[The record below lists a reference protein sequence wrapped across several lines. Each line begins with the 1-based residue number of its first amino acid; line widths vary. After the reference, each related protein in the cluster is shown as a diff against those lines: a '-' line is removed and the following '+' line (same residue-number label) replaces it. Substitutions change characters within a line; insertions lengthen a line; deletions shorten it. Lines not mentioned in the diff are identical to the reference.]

1 MITLFETFTDES
13 ATLYHSL
20 KQSEIYHQTAV
31 IEDDGFLPD
40 DVITPYLFF
49 SNFIPLKKEN
59 GRYFNE
65 VTTPLYWEIEGTN
78 NQGTIKDMGKL
89 RGRIFY
95 CRNNK
100 NRIVNRVDWLDEEGD
115 VRAVDHYNKYG
126 FKFATQVF
134 NKAGQSVL
142 KTFYDRNGKVII
154 YENHFTQSIVLTY
167 KEKDYL
173 FKNKIEFVQFFL
185 KEAFDQLDGFIL
197 NSLSVPF
204 IAVYH
209 LELPGKD
216 YLFWQETIQDDIP
229 GNMKLMFESPNRD
242 FTAVIPD
249 KLEYERILSVVNHSV
264 KHKIKSA
271 GYLYKYMKKAQMG
284 EQILTLTNSDQLE
297 DIERYINELPQYT
310 FNVAAV
316 TEMSPKLM
324 ELGKYHNV
332 KLYPS
337 VKRDTVMKLY
347 KESNIYLD
355 INHSNEILNAVRSAF
370 DFNMLILAHNNTAHN
385 RRFTAPEHIYEQTE
399 DNIRQLNLLHER
411 PDIFMDLLK
420 KQKEHANEM
429 TVEQFNKIFN

>member
-13 ATLYHSL
+13 AALYHSL

-40 DVITPYLFF
+40 DVITPYLYF
-49 SNFIPLKKEN
+49 SNFKPFKNEK

-65 VTTPLYWEIEGTN
+65 VETPLYWEIEGTN

-100 NRIVNRVDWLDEEGD
+100 NRIVNRVDWLDEDGD
-115 VRAVDHYNKYG
+115 IRSVDHYNKYG

-134 NKAGQSVL
+134 NKAGQSIL
-142 KTFYDRNGKVII
+142 KTYYDRKGKVII
-154 YENHFTQSIVLTY
+154 YENHFTQAVILTY
-167 KEKDYL
+167 KGKEHL
-173 FKNKIEFVQFFL
+173 FNSKIEFVQFFL
-185 KEAFDQLDGFIL
+185 KEAFEQLDGFIL

-209 LELPGKD
+209 LGLPGKD
-216 YLFWQETIQDDIP
+216 YLFWQESIQGDIP
-229 GNMKLMFESPNRD
+229 GNMKLMFDSPNRD

-249 KLEYERILSVVNHSV
+249 RQEYDRILEVVDHSV
-264 KHKIKSA
+264 KGKVKKA
-271 GYLYKYMKKAQMG
+271 GYLYRYMKKVQMG

-310 FNVAAV
+310 FNIAAV

-324 ELGKYHNV
+324 ELGKYSNV

-337 VKRDTVMKLY
+337 VKRNTVINLFN
-347 KESNIYLD
+347 ESNIYLD
-355 INHSNEILNAVRSAF
+355 INHGNEILNAVRSAF
-370 DFNMLILAHNNTAHN
+370 DFNMMIFANNHTAHN
-385 RRFTAPEHIYEQTE
+385 RKFTATEHVYQQTE
-399 DNIRQLNLLHER
+399 DIIAQLKRTYESPNVFDE
-411 PDIFMDLLK
+411 LLK
-420 KQKEHANEM
+420 KQKKHANEI
-429 TVEQFNKIFN
+429 TVEQFNNAFI